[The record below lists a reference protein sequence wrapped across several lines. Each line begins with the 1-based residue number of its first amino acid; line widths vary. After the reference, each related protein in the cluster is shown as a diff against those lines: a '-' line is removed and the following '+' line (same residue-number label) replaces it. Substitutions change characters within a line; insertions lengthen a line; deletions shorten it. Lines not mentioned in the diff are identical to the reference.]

1 MSISG
6 FSTGK
11 ILKWTVL
18 FVVLICVAGT
28 VYFFLSGRK
37 PINLVFPD
45 LEEIYSVNSE
55 IKHDS
60 AHTHLRLV
68 LQNKNPYSLNID
80 TLAFDVSI
88 NDTSIAHQTVPL
100 NIRQTW
106 FKSDT
111 VRIPLNTSIKKI
123 GSLLK
128 HLRDRDSTMA
138 EANGYIVYETFY
150 GRAKFNFSKRKKISV
165 PIPPEIKLISL
176 ARDKFDL
183 KTKTIRVNTKFEIR
197 NMSKKIDLQL
207 WEISYA
213 LNINDELHSKGTLN
227 KTLDVRPQSTVP
239 LSVPM
244 LIKVDHPLKTKLMI
258 ITDRDRLPY
267 TLFVTFMA
275 KERISQKK
283 YNSPVEL
290 KVSGEMELEK

>member
-6 FSTGK
+6 ISIGK
-11 ILKWTVL
+11 ILKWIVL
-18 FVVLICVAGT
+18 FVVFICVVGV

-37 PINLVFPD
+37 PVNLVFPD
-45 LEEIYSVNSE
+45 LEEIYSVSSE
-55 IKHDS
+55 IKNDS
-60 AHTHLRLV
+60 AHTQLHLV

-80 TLAFDVSI
+80 TLAFDVSV

-100 NIRQTW
+100 NIRQTS

-111 VRIPLNTSIKKI
+111 VKVPLNTSIKKI

-138 EANGYIVYETFY
+138 EAHGYIVYQTFY

-165 PIPPEIKLISL
+165 PIPPEIKLVSL
-176 ARDKFDL
+176 TRDKFNL
-183 KTKTIRVNTKFEIR
+183 KTKTIKVNTQLEIR
-197 NMSKKIDLQL
+197 NKSKKLDLQL
-207 WEISYA
+207 WEISYD
-213 LNINDELHSKGTLN
+213 LNIDNELHSKGTLN

-244 LIKVDHPLKTKLMI
+244 IIKVDHPLKTKLMI

-283 YNSPVEL
+283 YNSPIEL
-290 KVSGEMELEK
+290 KVVGQMELQK